1 MNPTGPEL
9 RDIHLPP
16 DPSWWPPAPGWW
28 ILAAIV
34 TGLLAWLFLWLRKRN
49 RQRQWRRQIMD
60 ELDRIATNDILR
72 SDPPR
77 LVGELSQL
85 LRRSGRLIDAAAP
98 TLRGSAW
105 LDFLDAHLGGEEFS
119 KGPGRILL
127 EGPYQRQTN
136 VDVDVLLALVRRWMT
151 HALKNRGAH
160 V

>member
-9 RDIHLPP
+9 RDIHLPA

-28 ILAAIV
+28 MLATIV
-34 TGLLAWLFLWLRKRN
+34 IGLLVGLYMRLRKRS
-49 RQRQWRRQIMD
+49 RRRRWRRQIMD
-60 ELDRIATNDILR
+60 EFDRIAADEALR

-77 LVGELSQL
+77 LLAELSQL

-105 LDFLDAHLGGEEFS
+105 LAFLDTHLGGEEFS
-119 KGPGRILL
+119 QGPGRILL
-127 EGPYQRQTN
+127 EGPYQRQTD
-136 VDVDVLLALVRRWMT
+136 VDVDALLALVRRWMSRV
-151 HALKNRGAH
+151 LENRGAH

>member
-28 ILAAIV
+28 MLAAIIV
-34 TGLLAWLFLWLRKRN
+34 SALVWLFLWLRKRN
-49 RQRQWRRQIMD
+49 RQHQWQRQIMA
-60 ELDRIATNDILR
+60 ELDRIAADEALR

-77 LVGELSQL
+77 FIGELSQL
-85 LRRSGRLIDAAAP
+85 MRRSGRLVDAAAP
-98 TLRGSAW
+98 SLRGLTW
-105 LDFLDAHLGGEEFS
+105 LAFLDAQLGGEEFS

-127 EGPYQRQTN
+127 DGPYQRQANFDADT
-136 VDVDVLLALVRRWMT
+136 VLVLVRRWLS
-151 HALKNRGAH
+151 HVLEIRRAH